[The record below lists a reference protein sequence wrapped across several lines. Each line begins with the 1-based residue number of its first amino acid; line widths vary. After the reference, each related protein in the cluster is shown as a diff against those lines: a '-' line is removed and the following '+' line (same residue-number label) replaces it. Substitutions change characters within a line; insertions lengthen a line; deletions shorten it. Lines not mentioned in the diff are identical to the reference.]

1 MSLKSAAVFE
11 KMGQTLAT
19 NPTVL
24 QKVKAVYHFTI
35 TKDGKDHVYTVD
47 AKTAGNGVKS
57 GSVGSADCTIKMTDD
72 DFFDL
77 ATGKLD
83 AMSAF
88 GQGKIKIGGN
98 MMLAQKLSTLTEASK
113 L

>member
-1 MSLKSAAVFE
+1 MEQSLKS
-11 KMGQTLAT
+11 
-19 NPTVL
+19 NPTIV

-35 TKDGKDHVYTVD
+35 TKDGKEHVYTVD
-47 AKTAGNGVKS
+47 AKGSGGVKQ
-57 GSVGSADCTIKMTDD
+57 GAQGTADCTIKMADD

-77 ATGKLD
+77 TSGKLD

-98 MMLAQKLSTLTEASK
+98 MMLAQKLSTLTEGAK
-113 L
+113 V